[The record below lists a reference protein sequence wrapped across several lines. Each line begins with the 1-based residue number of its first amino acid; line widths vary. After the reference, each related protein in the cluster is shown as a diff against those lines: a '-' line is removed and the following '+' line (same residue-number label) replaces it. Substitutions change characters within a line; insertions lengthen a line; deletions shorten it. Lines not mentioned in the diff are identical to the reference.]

1 MNARATVFEDGK
13 WAAGIDSAEDGDA
26 AAFDGLNGDD
36 YVYANIFGMLRWDR
50 ALREGKALT
59 VEE

>member
-36 YVYANIFGMLRWDR
+36 YVYANIFGMLR
-50 ALREGKALT
+50 
-59 VEE
+59 

>member
-1 MNARATVFEDGK
+1 MIICRRRFSRMNARATVFEDGK

-36 YVYANIFGMLRWDR
+36 YV
-50 ALREGKALT
+50 
-59 VEE
+59 